1 MFEDKFVAFIDILGF
16 KGLVANSEAGTGMP
30 LHELLDLLKKL
41 GDGSERARFDAH
53 GPTCC
58 PMAPRVDKNM
68 NFQVTQI
75 SDCAIV
81 SSEISPAGAINLI
94 SHCWGSVI
102 ELMARGIMCRGYIK
116 RGRIYHTNSQ
126 VIGTGYQEAYAAESK
141 VSAFRHEADDRGT
154 PYVEVD
160 SEVTAYIDSQ
170 SDACVR
176 EMFTRMVKR
185 DGETVVLFPFQRL
198 QHSFIVA
205 GFGQTFEPDKER
217 KSNDNLRNNIKLYK
231 AKIEALV
238 DASNA
243 AAQAKAKHYL
253 RALDEQLLACDKT
266 DEAIGMLSRP
276 FPGRGLEA

>member
-1 MFEDKFVAFIDILGF
+1 MFEDKFIAFIDVLGF
-16 KGLVANSEAGTGMP
+16 KGMVASSEAGTGIP
-30 LHELLDLLKKL
+30 LPELLELLKKL
-41 GDGSERARFDAH
+41 GDGSERSRFDTY

-58 PMAPRVDKNM
+58 PTAPRVDKNM
-68 NFQVTQI
+68 NFRVTQI

-81 SSEISPAGAINLI
+81 SSEVSPAGAINLV

-116 RGRIYHTNSQ
+116 RGRIYHTDSQ
-126 VIGTGYQEAYAAESK
+126 VIGSGYQEAYAAESK
-141 VSAFRHEADDRGT
+141 VSAFKHEADERGT

-160 SEVTAYIDSQ
+160 REVTAYIDSQ
-170 SDACVR
+170 PDACVK
-176 EMFTRMVKR
+176 EMFKRMVKR
-185 DGETVVLFPFQRL
+185 DAETVVLFPFQRL

-205 GFGQTFEPDKER
+205 GFGQTFDPER
-217 KSNDNLRNNIKLYK
+217 ELKSNDNLRNNIKRYK

-238 DASNA
+238 DPANP

-266 DEAIGMLSRP
+266 DEAIHMLSRP
-276 FPGRGLEA
+276 FAGPRP